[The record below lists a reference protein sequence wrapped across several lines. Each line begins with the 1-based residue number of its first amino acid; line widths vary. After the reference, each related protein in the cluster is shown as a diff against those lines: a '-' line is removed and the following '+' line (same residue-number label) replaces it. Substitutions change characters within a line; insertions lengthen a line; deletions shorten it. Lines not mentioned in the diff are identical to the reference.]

1 VSIFAKF
8 QANRICGTQDI
19 DFLRYIS
26 TVMVVVVV
34 VVVCRWP
41 IRGEVGGASQSN

>member
-1 VSIFAKF
+1 MSTFAKF

-34 VVVCRWP
+34 VCRWP

>member
-19 DFLRYIS
+19 DFLRYIF
-26 TVMVVVVV
+26 TVMVVVV

-41 IRGEVGGASQSN
+41 IRGEVGGVSQSD

>member
-1 VSIFAKF
+1 LSIFAKF

-19 DFLRYIS
+19 DFLSYKFA
-26 TVMVVVVV
+26 VMVVVV
-34 VVVCRWP
+34 CLWP